1 MNTWVQADPV
11 NFVSF
16 ATGLFEHG
24 IGRFGAETR
33 IEPGSDL
40 MDQDYAKIVPMMAGN
55 VTPQG
60 DWMVLSALRDSENM
74 LVDYEGTPS
83 GDWPGSPDGT
93 MDLEII
99 KWLKACGAFKTVE
112 NKSGYFTDTLAD
124 AMALVPTS
132 SRLIIL
138 NVNADMLYSTTPIPT
153 ISRSN
158 HFVALRSNVV
168 KVGTTT
174 NVKFKYWT
182 WGDKPKTITMTEER
196 FLKFFGGGIVAEKQ

>member
-1 MNTWVQADPV
+1 
-11 NFVSF
+11 
-16 ATGLFEHG
+16 
-24 IGRFGAETR
+24 
-33 IEPGSDL
+33 

-132 SRLIIL
+132 VRLINF
-138 NVNADMLYSTTPIPT
+138 NVNADMLYSTTPIPSIAAPI
-153 ISRSN
+153 IS
-158 HFVALRSNVV
+158 LRCAPMSSKSARRRREVQILDL
-168 KVGTTT
+168 G
-174 NVKFKYWT
+174 
-182 WGDKPKTITMTEER
+182 R
-196 FLKFFGGGIVAEKQ
+196 